1 MTSSPASPGATVLVV
16 SCSLN
21 PTSRS
26 HRLALAA
33 AAALEELRVGTEL
46 VDLRDWA
53 LPLCDG
59 SESYHHP
66 SVKPLAEK
74 VTGAAAVLLATP
86 IYNYDVSAATKN
98 LVELTGS
105 AWADK
110 PVGFLCSAGGRG
122 SYMAPVGLANS
133 LMFDFRSHIIPH
145 FVYVTDRDFTTNGE
159 LSGDTR
165 ERIRQLA
172 HAAVGLARALA
183 SVKGRS

>member
-26 HRLALAA
+26 HRLSLAA

-172 HAAVGLARALA
+172 HAAVDLARALA